1 MSRPRRDQDR
11 YGLVCPS
18 CGARTLRVVYTR
30 EAWGNVIN
38 RRRECRE
45 CRARVTTR
53 ESAAFW
59 HEPQSVIGRESASQS
74 TGGGPT

>member
-1 MSRPRRDQDR
+1 MSRPRRNRDR
-11 YGLVCPS
+11 YGLVCPV

-53 ESAAFW
+53 EAAAFW
-59 HEPQSVIGRESASQS
+59 QKPKNAGHGEVASR
-74 TGGGPT
+74 

>member
-59 HEPQSVIGRESASQS
+59 HGPRKSGTRVVGSRRPQ
-74 TGGGPT
+74 GGPA